1 MRIPIL
7 DDHMHL
13 QFKGSNVEAVR
24 EFLKLGGTHLIMSHM
39 PYSDMPL
46 RDIEDFRAQYER
58 SLSMVEKVRK
68 ETEIKIW
75 LTVGPYPADILRLM
89 EHHSLE
95 RSKEIMMEAMELAAS
110 WVEDGKA
117 IAIGEV
123 GRPHFEVSPE
133 VWEASNEILQY
144 GMVLAKEKGCAI
156 VLHTESTTPEGW
168 KELASFADKAGI
180 DRGRVVKH
188 FSPPAILPEENQ
200 GLFPSVLA
208 SRSNIKKA
216 LEKGDRFTMET
227 DYIDDPRRP
236 GAVLSLKTVPKRT
249 KAFMQNGM
257 MGEEQAWKIHKEN
270 PERVYGIEIEV

>member
-1 MRIPIL
+1 MQIL

-13 QFKGSNVEAVR
+13 QFQGDNVIAVK

-46 RDIEDFRAQYER
+46 KSTDDFLLQYER
-58 SLSMVEKVRK
+58 SLSMVEKVRN
-68 ETEIKIW
+68 ETDAVIW

-89 EHHSLE
+89 EEHPLE
-95 RSKEIMMEAMELAAS
+95 KAKEMMMEAMEIAAK
-110 WVEDGKA
+110 WVEEGKA

-133 VWEASNEILQY
+133 VWDASNEILRC
-144 GMVLAKEKGCAI
+144 GMELAREQGCAV
-156 VLHTESTTPEGW
+156 VLHTEHSTPEGW
-168 KELASFADKAGI
+168 MELASFADKAGME
-180 DRGRVVKH
+180 RGRVVKH

-208 SRSNIKKA
+208 SRDNIRRA
-216 LEKGDRFTMET
+216 LSKGNRFTMET

-236 GAVLSLKTVPKRT
+236 GAVLSLRTVPKRT
-249 KAFMQNGM
+249 KAFLDNGTM
-257 MGEEQAWKIHKEN
+257 TEEDAFRIHKEN
-270 PERVYGIEIEV
+270 PERVYGVEIE

>member
-1 MRIPIL
+1 MHPIL

-13 QFKGSNVEAVR
+13 QFQGDNVKAVK

-46 RDIEDFRAQYER
+46 RSLEDFERQYER

-68 ETEIKIW
+68 ETEVKIW

-89 EHHSLE
+89 EHHSIE
-95 RSKEIMMEAMELAAS
+95 KAKDIMMDAMDLAGK
-110 WVEDGKA
+110 WVEEGRA

-133 VWEASNEILQY
+133 VWEASNEILIH
-144 GMVLAKEKGCAI
+144 GMEIAKERGCAI
-156 VLHTESTTPEGW
+156 VLHTESATPEGW
-168 KELASFADKAGI
+168 KELASFADRTGM

-208 SRSNIKKA
+208 SKSNIKKA
-216 LEKGDRFTMET
+216 LEKGNRFTMET

-249 KAFMQNGM
+249 KAFLQNGIM
-257 MGEEQAWKIHKEN
+257 SEEDAWKIHKEN
-270 PERVYGIEIEV
+270 PEKVYGIEVE